1 VDLICVILQNKL
13 SESLRPAASQIA
25 VPIMMRL
32 ECLMRLTG
40 KVAIITGG
48 GSGIGKAIALA
59 FVREGAKVVI
69 AGRDSKKL
77 DRAAAEIGGECLAVC
92 ADVSQATD
100 VQNLVSAAIERFQ
113 GINILVNNA
122 AVLLPGT
129 AESLSEEDFDQT
141 FNINVRG
148 LWLLSRAV
156 LPHMRAAGSGSIIN
170 IASVLSLVGARNR
183 VAYAASK
190 GAVLAMTKAMA
201 LDHAAENI
209 RVNCIAPGIV
219 ETEMVEKF
227 NTDPA
232 ARRQREA
239 MHPMGRFG
247 QPEDVA
253 SAAVFLA
260 SDESRWTTGS
270 VMTID
275 GGYSAQ

>member
-1 VDLICVILQNKL
+1 
-13 SESLRPAASQIA
+13 
-25 VPIMMRL
+25 MRL
-32 ECLMRLTG
+32 AG

-48 GSGIGKAIALA
+48 GSGIGKAIAAA
-59 FVREGAKVVI
+59 FVREGAKVAI

-77 DRAAAEIGGECLAVC
+77 EAAAAEIGGDCLAVS
-92 ADVSQATD
+92 ADVSSVSS
-100 VQNLVSAAIERFQ
+100 VQKLVSAAIDKFKR
-113 GINILVNNA
+113 INILVNNA

-141 FNINVRG
+141 FNINIRG
-148 LWLLSRAV
+148 LWLMSRAV
-156 LPHMRAAGSGSIIN
+156 LPHMRATSGGSIIN

-190 GAVLAMTKAMA
+190 GAVMAMTKAMA
-201 LDHAAENI
+201 LDHALENI

-219 ETEMVEKF
+219 ATEMVEKF
-227 NTDPA
+227 NTDEA
-232 ARRQREA
+232 ARRQRIA

-247 QPEDVA
+247 RPEDVA

-260 SDESRWTTGS
+260 SDESGWTTGT
-270 VMTID
+270 VLTVD

>member
-1 VDLICVILQNKL
+1 
-13 SESLRPAASQIA
+13 
-25 VPIMMRL
+25 
-32 ECLMRLTG
+32 MRLTG

-48 GSGIGKAIALA
+48 GSGIGKAIAQA

-69 AGRDSKKL
+69 AGRDTKKL
-77 DRAAAEIGGECLAVC
+77 DRAAAEIGPDCLAVS
-92 ADVSQATD
+92 ADVSNAD
-100 VQNLVSAAIERFQ
+100 SVEKLVSATVERFKQ
-113 GINILVNNA
+113 INVLVNNA

-129 AESLSEEDFDQT
+129 AESISEEDFDQT

-156 LPHMRAAGSGSIIN
+156 LPHMRATGGGSIIN
-170 IASVLSLVGARNR
+170 IGSVLSLLGARNR
-183 VAYAASK
+183 VAYSASK
-190 GAVLAMTKAMA
+190 GAVMAMTKAMA

-219 ETEMVEKF
+219 ATEMVEKF
-227 NTDPA
+227 NTDEA

-247 QPEDVA
+247 QPEEVA

-260 SDESRWTTGS
+260 SDESGWTTGS
-270 VMTID
+270 VITVD